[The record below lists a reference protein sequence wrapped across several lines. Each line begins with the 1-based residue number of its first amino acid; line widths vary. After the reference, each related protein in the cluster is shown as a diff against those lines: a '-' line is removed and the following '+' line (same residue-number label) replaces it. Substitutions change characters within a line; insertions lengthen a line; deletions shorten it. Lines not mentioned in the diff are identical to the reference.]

1 MFLRGLKSKI
11 ALNIAIL
18 LLVAMLLIVLVT
30 QVTVKRELIRSEIH
44 SANILMTS
52 IEENLL
58 DGAAT
63 FRWHLNVVWDF

>member
-58 DGAAT
+58 DGVAT
-63 FRWHLNVVWDF
+63 AGNVS